1 MIRLID
7 KLERERTLSEG
18 ELVSLINCRD
28 GDVTEELFRRARA
41 VREAHYGREVY
52 VRGLIEFTNYCRRD
66 CLYCGIR
73 RSNKNAER
81 YRLTEEE
88 IMECCREG
96 YALGYRTFVLQGG
109 EDVHYTPEAISGI
122 VKRIKAE
129 FPSAAVTLSFGEHP
143 RSSYELWRKA
153 GADRYLLR
161 HETADTDHYGR
172 LHPQGQTLDSRLRC
186 LYDLK
191 SLGYQ
196 VGCGFMVGSPTQTA
210 ECLAK
215 DLRFI
220 AEFGPD
226 MVGIG
231 PFIPHGDTPFCGEP
245 RGDLDLTLRLLAMV
259 RLIVPDVLLPAT
271 TALASIHPEGREL
284 GILAGANVCMPN
296 LSPSDVRA
304 KYSLYDGKIHSGSEA
319 ADARRELETRMEK
332 IGYRV
337 VTARGDRI
345 GKQPQ
350 NDNNDN

>member
-1 MIRLID
+1 MKELIY
-7 KLERERTLSEG
+7 KLFREHTLTED
-18 ELVSLINCRD
+18 EFVSLISCRD
-28 GDVTEELFRRARA
+28 KDVTEELFRLARQ

-52 VRGLIEFTNYCRRD
+52 VRGLIEFTNYCRCD

-73 RSNKNAER
+73 RSNRNAER

-109 EDVHYTPEAISGI
+109 EDMHFTPERIAAIVSGI
-122 VKRIKAE
+122 KSE
-129 FPSAAVTLSFGEHP
+129 FPDAAVTLSFGEHG
-143 RSSYELWRKA
+143 RSSYELWKKA

-161 HETADTDHYGR
+161 HETADEDHFSR
-172 LHPQGQTLDSRLRC
+172 LHPPSQTLDKRLRC

-196 VGCGFMVGSPTQTA
+196 VGCGFMVGSPTQTVR
-210 ECLAK
+210 CLAK

-231 PFIPHGDTPFCGEP
+231 PFIPHKDTPFGGEP

-259 RLIVPDVLLPAT
+259 RLISPDVLLPAT

-296 LSPSDVRA
+296 LSPGDVRA
-304 KYSLYDGKIHSGSEA
+304 KYSLYDGKLHSGSEA
-319 ADARRELETRMEK
+319 AASRRELEARMEK

-337 VTARGDRI
+337 VTARGDRK
-345 GKQPQ
+345 GKYTE
-350 NDNNDN
+350 NVK

>member
-1 MIRLID
+1 MISLID
-7 KLERERTLSEG
+7 KLQRERTLSES
-18 ELVSLINCRD
+18 EFVSLINCHD
-28 GDVTEELFRRARA
+28 KDVSEELCHRARQ
-41 VREAHYGREVY
+41 VRETHYGRDIY
-52 VRGLIEFTNYCRRD
+52 VRGLIEFTNYCRCD

-81 YRLTEEE
+81 YRLTEDD

-96 YALGYRTFVLQGG
+96 HAIGYRTFVLQGG
-109 EDVHYTPEAISGI
+109 EDLHYTPEAIAAI
-122 VKRIKAE
+122 VKRIKSE
-129 FPSAAVTLSFGEHP
+129 FPDAAVTLSFGEHP
-143 RSSYELWRKA
+143 LSSYELWRAA

-161 HETADTDHYGR
+161 HETADADHFAR
-172 LHPQGQTLDSRLRC
+172 LHPRGQTLDKRLRC

-196 VGCGFMVGSPTQTA
+196 VGCGFMVGSPTQTT

-231 PFIPHGDTPFCGEP
+231 PFIPHGDTPFGGES
-245 RGDLDLTLRLLAMV
+245 RGDLDLTLRLLSMV
-259 RLIVPDVLLPAT
+259 RLIIPDVLLPAT

-304 KYSLYDGKIHSGSEA
+304 KYSLYDGKLHSGSEA
-319 ADARRELETRMEK
+319 AASRRELEARMEK
-332 IGYRV
+332 IGYRI
-337 VTARGDRI
+337 VTARGDRK
-345 GKQPQ
+345 GKYPED
-350 NDNNDN
+350 DN